1 MNADLSSKLAQVI
14 EQIPKDVLYDFCCSY
29 AQEHEELAMALVNE
43 FWRPEKDD
51 YRSMVQQCLMHP
63 TPSGIK
69 NGDGYDW
76 GAIAVD
82 LSRMMNLADEKVKEG
97 SLLDAAEIARYVM
110 TLTCAEYEADHPYGE
125 AYGEVW
131 WLRRKPLKEVLERA
145 RVMLTELLITGER
158 LRVGDET
165 SGMDIDDDSQR
176 GLMKEI
182 VAECKPFKK
191 THICRMDEFLED
203 AQAKV
208 LSPKRYIAWLQKKVD
223 NTRGGFFRKPYLEK
237 MVRFLDKM
245 GKRDEAIAAMEA
257 NKDKDDELRL
267 VYVDMLTEWKMYDEA
282 LIVADVVDSARS
294 CIYSYPV
301 KILAILDLIN
311 DRDRT
316 IEVCKDQFKKTDR
329 KQVYF
334 DRLQKEMTKEEWDA
348 FIDDTI
354 RDADE
359 VFVHDYDH
367 VEAQIYMER
376 KMYDHLVKFCMH
388 TSYNAEEN
396 LEKYAKYMSEADQRL
411 VAQDIVERMKRRA
424 PECKRGDD
432 YDHFAGWIRRLYNSS
447 PECEE
452 IAREVT
458 EEILK
463 ENPNKAFRRM
473 FERIGVM

>member
-1 MNADLSSKLAQVI
+1 MISDLASKLSQVI
-14 EQIPKDVLYDFCCSY
+14 EQIPKDMLYDFLCSY
-29 AQEHEELAMALVNE
+29 AHEHEELAMALVNE
-43 FWRPEKDD
+43 FWQAEKDD

-63 TPSGIK
+63 SPAGIK

-76 GAIAVD
+76 GAISAD
-82 LSRMMNLADEKVKEG
+82 LSQMMDLAEQKVKEG
-97 SLLDAAEIARYVM
+97 GLLDAAEIARYVM
-110 TLTCAEYEADHPYGE
+110 TQTCAEYESDNPYGE
-125 AYGEVW
+125 VYNEIW
-131 WLRRKPLKEVLERA
+131 WLRRSALREVLERA
-145 RVMLTELLITGER
+145 RVIVTELLITG
-158 LRVGDET
+158 D
-165 SGMDIDDDSQR
+165 DIDDDSQR

-191 THICRMDEFLED
+191 SHICRMDVFLED

-257 NKDKDDELRL
+257 NKGKDDELRL
-267 VYVDMLTEWKMYDEA
+267 LYVDMLTEWQMYDEA
-282 LIVADVVDSARS
+282 LKVADVGDSARS
-294 CIYSYPV
+294 CIYSYP
-301 KILAILDLIN
+301 KKTLAILDLIN
-311 DRDRT
+311 EREKT
-316 IEVCKDQFKKTDR
+316 IEVCKAQFKKTDR
-329 KQVYF
+329 KLVF
-334 DRLQKEMTKEEWDA
+334 FNRLRKEMTNEEWNS

-359 VFVHDYDH
+359 VFVSDYDD

-376 KMYDHLVKFCMH
+376 KMYDHLVKFCLH

-411 VAQDIVERMKRRA
+411 VAQDIVERMKRRV
-424 PECKRGDD
+424 PECKKGDD

-447 PECEE
+447 PECEK
-452 IAREVT
+452 IAREVA
-458 EEILK
+458 EEIVK
-463 ENPNKAFRRM
+463 ANPNKAFRRM

>member
-1 MNADLSSKLAQVI
+1 MNTDLSSKLTQVI
-14 EQIPKDVLYDFCCSY
+14 EQIPKDVLYDFLCYY

-43 FWRPEKDD
+43 FWQAGKDD

-63 TPSGIK
+63 SPAGIK

-76 GAIAVD
+76 GAIAAELSQMID
-82 LSRMMNLADEKVKEG
+82 LAEQKVKDG

-110 TLTCAEYEADHPYGE
+110 TLACAEYEADHPYGE
-125 AYGEVW
+125 VYNEMW
-131 WLRRKPLKEVLERA
+131 WLRRSVLREVLERA
-145 RVMLTELLITGER
+145 RVIVTELLIT
-158 LRVGDET
+158 DD
-165 SGMDIDDDSQR
+165 DIDDDSQR

-182 VAECKPFKK
+182 IAECKPFKK
-191 THICRMDEFLED
+191 SHICRIDAFLED

-237 MVRFLDKM
+237 KVRFLDKM

-267 VYVDMLTEWKMYDEA
+267 LYVDMLTEWEMYDEA
-282 LIVADVVDSARS
+282 LKVADVGDSVRS
-294 CIYSYPV
+294 CIYSYP
-301 KILAILDLIN
+301 KKTLAILDLIN
-311 DRDRT
+311 DREKT

-334 DRLQKEMTKEEWDA
+334 DRLRKEMTKEEWDA

-354 RDADE
+354 CDADE
-359 VFVHDYDH
+359 VFVHDYDD
-367 VEAQIYMER
+367 VEAQIYMKR
-376 KMYDHLVKFCMH
+376 KMYDHLVKFCLH

-424 PECKRGDD
+424 PECKKGSD

-447 PECEE
+447 PECAK
-452 IAREVT
+452 IAREVA
-458 EEILK
+458 EEIVK
-463 ENPNKAFRRM
+463 ANPNKAFRRM

>member
-1 MNADLSSKLAQVI
+1 MNYSDLSSKLTQVI

-29 AQEHEELAMALVNE
+29 AQEHEELAMALVSE

-63 TPSGIK
+63 TSSGIK

-82 LSRMMNLADEKVKEG
+82 LSRMMNLADEKLKEG
-97 SLLDAAEIARYVM
+97 NPLDAAEIARYVM

-125 AYGEVW
+125 VYGEVW

-145 RVMLTELLITGER
+145 RAMLTELLIS
-158 LRVGDET
+158 GD
-165 SGMDIDDDSQR
+165 GIDDDSQR
-176 GLMKEI
+176 GLIKEI

-191 THICRMDEFLED
+191 SHICRIGDFMED

-223 NTRGGFFRKPYLEK
+223 SMRGSFDKKGYLEK

-245 GKRDEAIAAMEA
+245 GQRHEAIDMMEA
-257 NKDKDDELRL
+257 YKETEDLRTL
-267 VYVDMLTEWKMYDEA
+267 YIDMLIEWKMYDEA
-282 LIVADVVDSARS
+282 LELMDISDVDEVFLGD
-294 CIYSYPV
+294 YSE
-301 KILAILDLIN
+301 KTFEGLEIIGNREKA
-311 DRDRT
+311 
-316 IEVCKDQFKKTDR
+316 IEVCKYRFRTVDR
-329 KQVYF
+329 KQPYY
-334 DRLQKEMTKEEWDA
+334 DKLRELLSKEEWNS
-348 FIDDTI
+348 FIDDAI
-354 RDADE
+354 HNADD
-359 VFVHDYDH
+359 VFLTDYDD

-396 LEKYAKYMSEADQRL
+396 LEKYAKYMSEADQRQ
-411 VAQDIVERMKRRA
+411 VAQNIIERMKRRA
-424 PECKRGDD
+424 PECKKGSD
-432 YDHFAGWIRRLYNSS
+432 YDYFAGWIKRLYNSS
-447 PECEE
+447 PECAK
-452 IAREVT
+452 IAREVA
-458 EEILK
+458 EEIVK

>member
-43 FWRPEKDD
+43 FWRAEKDD

-76 GAIAVD
+76 GTIAAD

-97 SLLDAAEIARYVM
+97 SLLDAAEVARYVM

-125 AYGEVW
+125 QYGQIWAVRREG
-131 WLRRKPLKEVLERA
+131 LRDVMTRA
-145 RVMLTELLITGER
+145 KAMLVELLVTGE
-158 LRVGDET
+158 
-165 SGMDIDDDSQR
+165 DIDDDSQR

-208 LSPKRYIAWLQKKVD
+208 LSPKRYLSWLQKKVD

-257 NKDKDDELRL
+257 NKDKDGELRL

-282 LIVADVVDSARS
+282 LKVADVVDSARS
-294 CIYSYPV
+294 CIYSYPK

-311 DRDRT
+311 DRDKT

-329 KQVYF
+329 KQVYY

-367 VEAQIYMER
+367 CIPHIMR
-376 KMYDHLVKFCMH
+376 RRIWRNMPSIC
-388 TSYNAEEN
+388 
-396 LEKYAKYMSEADQRL
+396 QRL
-411 VAQDIVERMKRRA
+411 TKGWWRRTLLSA
-424 PECKRGDD
+424 
-432 YDHFAGWIRRLYNSS
+432 
-447 PECEE
+447 
-452 IAREVT
+452 
-458 EEILK
+458 
-463 ENPNKAFRRM
+463 
-473 FERIGVM
+473 

>member
-1 MNADLSSKLAQVI
+1 MKADLSSKLTQVI

-29 AQEHEELAMALVNE
+29 AQEHEELAMALVSE

-63 TPSGIK
+63 TPAGIK

-76 GAIAVD
+76 GAIAAD

-97 SLLDAAEIARYVM
+97 CLLGAAEIARYVM

-125 AYGEVW
+125 TYGEVW

-145 RVMLTELLITGER
+145 RVMLTELLITGE
-158 LRVGDET
+158 
-165 SGMDIDDDSQR
+165 DIDDDSQR

-182 VAECKPFKK
+182 VAECKPFKM

-245 GKRDEAIAAMEA
+245 GKQDDAIAAMEA

-282 LIVADVVDSARS
+282 LKVADVVDSARS
-294 CIYSYPV
+294 CIYSYPK

-311 DRDRT
+311 DRDKT
-316 IEVCKDQFKKTDR
+316 IEVCKAQFKKTDR

-334 DRLQKEMTKEEWDA
+334 DRLQKEMTNAEWDA
-348 FIDDTI
+348 FIDDAI
-354 RDADE
+354 RNADG
-359 VFVHDYDH
+359 VFVHDYDD

-411 VAQDIVERMKRRA
+411 VAQDIIERMKRRA
-424 PECKRGDD
+424 PKCKRGDD
-432 YDHFAGWIRRLYNSS
+432 YDHFAGWVRRLYNSS
-447 PECEE
+447 PECEK
-452 IAREVT
+452 IAREVA

-463 ENPNKAFRRM
+463 ENPNKGFRRM
-473 FERIGVM
+473 FERIGLM

>member
-1 MNADLSSKLAQVI
+1 MKAELPSKLAQVI

-43 FWRPEKDD
+43 FWQAEKDD

-76 GAIAVD
+76 GVIAAD

-97 SLLDAAEIARYVM
+97 SLLDAAEIARCVM

-125 AYGEVW
+125 QYGEIW
-131 WLRRKPLKEVLERA
+131 ALRREGLRDVMARA
-145 RVMLTELLITGER
+145 KAMLIDLLVMGE
-158 LRVGDET
+158 
-165 SGMDIDDDSQR
+165 DIDDDSQR

-208 LSPKRYIAWLQKKVD
+208 LSPKRYLSWLQKKVD

-237 MVRFLDKM
+237 MVRFLDNM

-267 VYVDMLTEWKMYDEA
+267 LYVDILTEWKMYDEA
-282 LIVADVVDSARS
+282 LEVADVVDSARS
-294 CIYSYPV
+294 CIYSYPK

-311 DRDRT
+311 DRDKT
-316 IEVCKDQFKKTDR
+316 IEVCKAQFKKTDR

-334 DRLQKEMTKEEWDA
+334 DRLRKEMTKEEWEA

-354 RDADE
+354 RNADG
-359 VFVHDYDH
+359 VFVHDYDD

-411 VAQDIVERMKRRA
+411 VAQDITERMKRRA
-424 PECKRGDD
+424 PKCKRGDD

-447 PECEE
+447 SECEK
-452 IAREVT
+452 IAREVA
-458 EEILK
+458 EEIVK

>member
-1 MNADLSSKLAQVI
+1 MNAELSSKLAQVI
-14 EQIPKDVLYDFCCSY
+14 EQIPRDVLYDFCCSY
-29 AQEHEELAMALVNE
+29 AHEHEELAMALVSE

-76 GAIAVD
+76 SAIAAD

-125 AYGEVW
+125 TYGEVW

-145 RVMLTELLITGER
+145 RVMLTELLITGE
-158 LRVGDET
+158 
-165 SGMDIDDDSQR
+165 DIDDDSQR

-191 THICRMDEFLED
+191 SHVCRIDDFLED

-208 LSPKRYIAWLQKKVD
+208 LSPKRYLAWLQKKVD

-245 GKRDEAIAAMEA
+245 GKQDDAIAAMEA

-282 LIVADVVDSARS
+282 LKVAYVVDSARS
-294 CIYSYPV
+294 CIYSYPK

-311 DRDRT
+311 DRDKT
-316 IEVCKDQFKKTDR
+316 IEVCKALFKKTDR

-334 DRLQKEMTKEEWDA
+334 DRLQKEMTNAEWDA

-354 RDADE
+354 RNADG
-359 VFVHDYDH
+359 VFVHDYDD

-411 VAQDIVERMKRRA
+411 VAQDIIERMKRRA
-424 PECKRGDD
+424 PKCKRGDD
-432 YDHFAGWIRRLYNSS
+432 YDHFAGWVRRLYNSS
-447 PECEE
+447 PECEK
-452 IAREVT
+452 IAREVA

-463 ENPNKAFRRM
+463 ENPSKAFRRM